1 MLVSSASFRDT
12 FLNLVLLLIQ
22 LSTKS
27 GYFVR
32 LAARRCPM
40 SHGEAFQQKGAS
52 TFAAL
57 SGKNSRQTQVII
69 NLLSDNDGPS
79 NFVDAQ
85 KCVLFAQVIEGMGTV
100 VNKRSTWNI
109 DTGITVRRLSRQS
122 EPR

>member
-1 MLVSSASFRDT
+1 MRVSSASFRDT

-32 LAARRCPM
+32 LAARRCPL
-40 SHGEAFQQKGAS
+40 SHGEAFQQKGAL
-52 TFAAL
+52 TFVAS

-69 NLLSDNDGPS
+69 NLSDNDGPS